1 MSVFEKKANRFCHT
15 ALLIGAFAAQSVYAQ
30 ASSDQAYEIFVTNER
45 SDNLTVIE
53 GGSWEVAATIP
64 VGKRPRG
71 IHASPDASTLYVA
84 LSGTPIQGPSG
95 FDADGNP
102 VYADDDD
109 EVESDKSADGVGIVD
124 VAQKKLIGKIS
135 VGSDPEEF
143 DLSHDGTRLYVS
155 NEDIAAASVLNIA
168 SGKVEQ
174 IIPVGDEPEGVITT
188 PDGNAFY
195 VTGEANGKITVID
208 TTTYQVI
215 SSFSVKPRPRTM
227 DFIPEKNLGFIPSE
241 SYGLLNIIDIANHKV
256 IDSISLPEGVRPMG
270 VKVSPDRQKIYLSGG
285 RSGTIT
291 VLDANSYEVLNSIKV
306 GTRPWGIELSHDGK
320 YLFSAN
326 GPSNDVSVVDLETE
340 QEVARVPAGSSP
352 WSLYVVPVSR

>member
-1 MSVFEKKANRFCHT
+1 MSVIDKKTRRFQLA
-15 ALLIGAFAAQSVYAQ
+15 ALLAGTIASNSLFAQ
-30 ASSDQAYEIFVTNER
+30 ASADQAYEIYVTNER

-53 GGSWEVAATIP
+53 GGTWEVTTTIP

-71 IHASPDASTLYVA
+71 IHGSPDGSTLYVA

-95 FDADGNP
+95 FDANGNP
-102 VYADDDD
+102 VYDDDED

-124 VAQKKLIGKIS
+124 VAQKKVIGKIL

-168 SGKVEQ
+168 SGNVEH

-188 PDGNAFY
+188 PDGKAFY

-208 TTTYQVI
+208 SSTYQVI

-256 IDSISLPEGVRPMG
+256 IDSISLPDGVRPMG
-270 VKVSPDRQKIYLSGG
+270 VKVSPDAEKIYLSGG
-285 RSGTIT
+285 RAGTIT
-291 VLDANSYEVLNSIKV
+291 VLDANTYEVLNTIKV
-306 GTRPWGIELSHDGK
+306 GTRPWGIELSPDGK
-320 YLFSAN
+320 FLFSAN

-352 WSLYVVPVSR
+352 WSLYVVPVTR